1 MRRAILIY
9 DITAEHRDV
18 RRIVRDALHRRE
30 ELVVID
36 SFREGKFAAAVRE
49 WFVYFLLE
57 YAYLGVPP
65 TFGFRP
71 DPRLEDFFER
81 KTSPQLITL
90 ARKLRIP
97 WELSEETPVID
108 IRERDLVLTY
118 NNVDTSRW
126 T

>member
-9 DITAEHRDV
+9 DITSQHRDV
-18 RRIVRDALHRRE
+18 RRIVRDALHDRE
-30 ELVVID
+30 KLVVTD
-36 SFREGKFAAAVRE
+36 SFNEGKSTAAVRS
-49 WFVYFLLE
+49 WFVYFLQE
-57 YAYLGVPP
+57 YALVDVHP

-90 ARKLRIP
+90 SLKLRIP
-97 WELSEETPVID
+97 WELADETPAIEL
-108 IRERDLVLTY
+108 RERDLVLTY